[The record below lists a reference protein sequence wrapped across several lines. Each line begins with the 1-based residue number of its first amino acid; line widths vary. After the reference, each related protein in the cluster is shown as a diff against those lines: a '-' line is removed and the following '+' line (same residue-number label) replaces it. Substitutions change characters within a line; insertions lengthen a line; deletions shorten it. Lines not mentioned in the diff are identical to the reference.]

1 LCIKQIES
9 LYTKPSI
16 SKKNTMPNSN
26 TLAQKRIDYLENQLE
41 KLGSDDSK
49 LLALNE
55 LAGFYTFTN
64 IREAQKRLAEQNILL
79 QKRQNPDLLLSFHL
93 NTAIVENQFYNY
105 RLSEIHFRQ
114 ALVIVEAE
122 GNVTQL
128 IEVLIDFAGTLMN
141 MNELTEA
148 ADLLARADRQLKSF
162 PDEILSAR
170 LLCRE
175 GNLWLHYTDYD
186 RATEM
191 LFQSD
196 KLFSNIETEKW
207 AIKDVYFQT
216 LIHSG
221 LGLIFEKTD
230 DMQRCVNAYRRV
242 VEMSES
248 NGIRSRLAWHY
259 VNVGKAYMTL
269 NDYTN
274 AEEFFQKTD
283 SIKDDISQS
292 ARAHATAN
300 LGYCHYLGGRYD
312 EALDHYNQAEQIY
325 RRSKE
330 MDYENLSIVSRW
342 KGILFDAIGKPKRA
356 EKRLLEA
363 LKLANL
369 AKDPKQQAIL
379 CRDIAEFYA
388 DRNDFKNAY
397 EYESFHSQF
406 VRKYYEETNKM
417 KVDELEF
424 KYEADRR
431 RKEAEMLRLQAT
443 GLQLKALRAQM
454 NPHFMFNALN
464 SIQHHIQ
471 SEDRE
476 LAAMYLAKFAK
487 LMRSSLEYSELEI
500 ISLESEIEFL
510 GDYLAINQKL
520 RFDDKLKYSI
530 IVDEEIE
537 DDITGVPTMIVQPY
551 IENAIEHGIRPKK
564 GGFIKIEFKLVDD
577 DSIMCI
583 IEDNGVGRV
592 RAREFQER
600 DNYHLRHKSRGVSIT
615 ERRLEILHS
624 TRKDKFST
632 CTIDLYD
639 PLSNEALGTRVEV
652 QIPIVEITSK
662 SWM

>member
-1 LCIKQIES
+1 MP
-9 LYTKPSI
+9 TR
-16 SKKNTMPNSN
+16 NTG
-26 TLAQKRIDYLENQLE
+26 AQKRIEDLENRLD
-41 KLGSDDSK
+41 KLDSDDTK

-55 LAGFYTFTN
+55 IASFYTFTN
-64 IREAQKRLAEQNILL
+64 IREAQRRLAEQQILL
-79 QKRQNPDLLLSFHL
+79 EKRQYPDILLGFNL
-93 NTAIVENQFYNY
+93 NTAIVENQLYNY

-114 ALVIVEAE
+114 ALEIVENE
-122 GNVTQL
+122 GNVSQL

-141 MNELTEA
+141 MHELTEA
-148 ADLLARADRQLKSF
+148 ADLLDRANRQLKAF

-186 RATEM
+186 RATEL

-196 KLFSNIETEKW
+196 KLFSTIEPEKL
-207 AIKDVYFQT
+207 AIKDLYFQT

-221 LGLIFEKTD
+221 LGLIFEKTG
-230 DMQRCVNAYRRV
+230 DMHRGVNAYRRV

-248 NGIRSRLAWHY
+248 SGIRSRLAWHY

-269 NDYTN
+269 NDYSN
-274 AEEFFQKTD
+274 AEEFFQKAD
-283 SIKDDISQS
+283 GIKDDISQS

-300 LGYCHYLGGRYD
+300 LGYCHYLGGRYE
-312 EALDHYNQAEQIY
+312 EALDHYNRAEQIY

-330 MDYENLSIVSRW
+330 TDYENLSVVSHW

-356 EKRLLEA
+356 EKRLLDA
-363 LKLANL
+363 LNLANL
-369 AKDPKQQAIL
+369 AKDTRQQAIV
-379 CRDIAEFYA
+379 CRDIAGFYA
-388 DRNDFKNAY
+388 DRNDFRMAY
-397 EYESFHSQF
+397 DYEVFHSKF
-406 VRKYYEETNKM
+406 MRKYYEETNKI

-500 ISLESEIEFL
+500 ISLENEIEFL
-510 GDYLAINQKL
+510 GDYLTINQKL
-520 RFDDKLKYSI
+520 RFDGKLDFSI
-530 IVDEEIE
+530 IVDEDIE

-577 DSIMCI
+577 DSILCI
-583 IEDNGVGRV
+583 IEDNGIGRA

-624 TRKDKFST
+624 TRKDTFST
-632 CTIDLYD
+632 QTIDLYD

>member
-1 LCIKQIES
+1 
-9 LYTKPSI
+9 
-16 SKKNTMPNSN
+16 MPNSN
-26 TLAQKRIDYLENQLE
+26 TRAQKRIDDLENQLD
-41 KLGSDDSK
+41 KFDSDEAK

-64 IREAQKRLAEQNILL
+64 IREAQKRLSEQHRLL
-79 QKRQNPDLLLSFHL
+79 LKKAYPDLLLNFNL

-114 ALVIVEAE
+114 ALAIVENE
-122 GNVTQL
+122 GNVSQL
-128 IEVLIDFAGTLMN
+128 VEVLIDFAGTLIN
-141 MNELTEA
+141 MHQLTEA
-148 ADLLARADRQLKSF
+148 ADLLDRADRQLKSF
-162 PDEILSAR
+162 PDDILSAR

-186 RATEM
+186 RATEL

-196 KLFSNIETEKW
+196 KMFSNIEPEKLT
-207 AIKDVYFQT
+207 IKDLYFQT

-221 LGLIFEKTD
+221 LGLIFEKTGD
-230 DMQRCVNAYRRV
+230 LQRSVNAYRRV
-242 VEMSES
+242 IEMSES
-248 NGIRSRLAWHY
+248 AGIKSRLVWHY

-269 NDYTN
+269 NDYAN
-274 AEEFFQKTD
+274 AEDFFQKAD
-283 SIKDDISQS
+283 LIKDDISQS
-292 ARAHATAN
+292 ARAHATGN
-300 LGYCHYLGGRYD
+300 LGYCHFLGGRYD
-312 EALDHYNQAEQIY
+312 EALDHYNRAEQIY

-330 MDYENLSIVSRW
+330 TDYENLSIVSRW

-363 LKLANL
+363 LEFANL
-369 AKDPKQQAIL
+369 ANDTRQKAIL
-379 CRDIAEFYA
+379 CRDIAELYA
-388 DRNDFKNAY
+388 DRNDYRNAY
-397 EYESFHSQF
+397 DYEVFHNQF
-406 VRKYYEETNKM
+406 VKRVFEETNKT

-471 SEDRE
+471 FEDRE
-476 LAAMYLAKFAK
+476 LAAQYLAKFAK

-500 ISLESEIEFL
+500 ISLENEIEFL
-510 GDYLAINQKL
+510 ADYLTINQKL
-520 RFDDKLKYSI
+520 RFDNKLQFSI

-537 DDITGVPTMIVQPY
+537 EDITGVPTMIVQPY

-564 GGFIKIEFKLVDD
+564 GGFIKIDFKLVDD

-583 IEDNGVGRV
+583 IEDNGIGRV
-592 RAREFQER
+592 RAKEFQDR
-600 DNYHLRHKSRGVSIT
+600 DNYHLRHKSRGVNIT

-624 TRKDKFST
+624 TRKDTFST
-632 CTIDLYD
+632 RTIDLYD
-639 PLSNEALGTRVEV
+639 PLSNEAIGTRVEV
-652 QIPIVEITSK
+652 QIPIVDITSK
-662 SWM
+662 SWA

>member
-1 LCIKQIES
+1 
-9 LYTKPSI
+9 
-16 SKKNTMPNSN
+16 MPNSN

>member
-1 LCIKQIES
+1 
-9 LYTKPSI
+9 
-16 SKKNTMPNSN
+16 MPNSN
-26 TLAQKRIDYLENQLE
+26 TLAQKRIEVLENQIDKLE
-41 KLGSDDSK
+41 TDEGKC
-49 LLALNE
+49 LALNE
-55 LAGFYTFTN
+55 LVGFYTFTN
-64 IREAQKRLAEQNILL
+64 IRAAQKRLAELNRLL
-79 QKRQNPDLLLSFHL
+79 QKRAYPDLLLSFHL

-105 RLSEIHFRQ
+105 RLSEIHFKQ
-114 ALVIVEAE
+114 ALAIVENE

-128 IEVLIDFAGTLMN
+128 VEVLIDFAGTLIN
-141 MNELTEA
+141 MNQLTEA
-148 ADLLARADRQLKSF
+148 ADLLDRADRQLKSF
-162 PDEILSAR
+162 PDDILSAR

-175 GNLWLHYTDYD
+175 GNLLLHYNDYD
-186 RATEM
+186 RATEL

-196 KLFSNIETEKW
+196 KMFENMDSERLT
-207 AIKDVYFQT
+207 IKDLYFQT

-221 LGLIFEKTD
+221 LGLIFERTE

-248 NGIRSRLAWHY
+248 AGIHSRLAWHY

-269 NDYTN
+269 KDYPN
-274 AEEFFQKTD
+274 AEEFFQKAD
-283 SIKDDISQS
+283 ASKDDISQS

-312 EALDHYNQAEQIY
+312 EAIDHYNRAEQIY

-330 MDYENLSIVSRW
+330 TDYGNLSNISRW
-342 KGILFDAIGKPKRA
+342 KSLLFDSIGKPKHA
-356 EKRLLEA
+356 EKKLVEA
-363 LKLANL
+363 LELANL
-369 AKDPKQQAIL
+369 TQNTKQQSIL
-379 CRDIAEFYA
+379 CEDIAKMYA
-388 DRNDFKNAY
+388 ERNDFRNAF
-397 EYESFHSQF
+397 EYQRIRSQLI
-406 VRKYYEETNKM
+406 VRHYDEMNKI
-417 KVDELEF
+417 KVDELEL

-471 SEDRE
+471 FEDRE
-476 LAAMYLAKFAK
+476 LAAQYLAKFAK

-500 ISLESEIEFL
+500 ISLENEIEFL
-510 GDYLAINQKL
+510 EDYLTINQKL
-520 RFDDKLKYSI
+520 RFDNKLQFSI

-564 GGFIKIEFKLVDD
+564 GGFIKIDFKLVDD

-583 IEDNGVGRV
+583 IEDNGIG
-592 RAREFQER
+592 RARAKEFQDR
-600 DNYHLRHKSRGVSIT
+600 DNYHLRHKSRGVNIT

-632 CTIDLYD
+632 QTIDLYD
-639 PLSNEALGTRVEV
+639 PLTNEAIGTRVEV

-662 SWM
+662 SWT

>member
-1 LCIKQIES
+1 
-9 LYTKPSI
+9 
-16 SKKNTMPNSN
+16 MPNSN

-122 GNVTQL
+122 GNVSQL

-148 ADLLARADRQLKSF
+148 ADLLDRAGRQLKSF

-186 RATEM
+186 RATEV
-191 LFQSD
+191 LFQLD

-259 VNVGKAYMTL
+259 VNVGKAYMAL

-312 EALDHYNQAEQIY
+312 EALDHYNHAEQIY

>member
-1 LCIKQIES
+1 
-9 LYTKPSI
+9 
-16 SKKNTMPNSN
+16 MPNRN
-26 TLAQKRIDYLENQLE
+26 TLAQKRIEDLENRLD
-41 KLGSDDSK
+41 KLDSDDAK

-55 LAGFYTFTN
+55 IANFYTFTN
-64 IREAQKRLAEQNILL
+64 IREAQKRLAEQQLLL
-79 QKRQNPDLLLSFHL
+79 QKREYPDFLLSFHL
-93 NTAIVENQFYNY
+93 NTAIVENQLYNF
-105 RLSEIHFRQ
+105 RLSEIHFAQ
-114 ALVIVEAE
+114 ALAIVEDQ
-122 GNVTQL
+122 GNVSQL
-128 IEVLIDFAGTLMN
+128 IEVLIDFAGTLIN
-141 MNELTEA
+141 MNKLTEA
-148 ADLLARADRQLKSF
+148 AELLDRADRQLKAF

-186 RATEM
+186 RATEL

-196 KLFSNIETEKW
+196 KLFSTIEPEKLT
-207 AIKDVYFQT
+207 IKDLYFQT

-221 LGLIFEKTD
+221 LGLIFEKTGD
-230 DMQRCVNAYRRV
+230 TPRSVNAYRRV

-248 NGIRSRLAWHY
+248 AGIRSRLAWHY
-259 VNVGKAYMTL
+259 VNIGKAYITL
-269 NDYTN
+269 NDHAN
-274 AEEFFQKTD
+274 AEEFFQKAG

-300 LGYCHYLGGRYD
+300 LGYCHFLGGRYE

-330 MDYENLSIVSRW
+330 TDYENLSVVSRW

-363 LKLANL
+363 LKMANL
-369 AKDPKQQAIL
+369 AKDTRQQAIL
-379 CRDIAEFYA
+379 CRDIAELYA
-388 DRNDFKNAY
+388 DRNDFRNAY
-397 EYESFHSQF
+397 DYEVFHSQF
-406 VRKYYEETNKM
+406 VRRFYEETNKI

-454 NPHFMFNALN
+454 NPHFLFNALN

-471 SEDRE
+471 FEDRE
-476 LAAMYLAKFAK
+476 LAANYLAKFAK

-500 ISLESEIEFL
+500 ISLENEIEFL
-510 GDYLAINQKL
+510 EDYLTINQKL
-520 RFDDKLKYSI
+520 RFDGKLNFSI
-530 IVDEEIE
+530 IVDEDIE

-583 IEDNGVGRV
+583 IEDDGIGRV
-592 RAREFQER
+592 RAKEFQDR

-632 CTIDLYD
+632 QTIDLYD
-639 PLSNEALGTRVEV
+639 PLSNEPLGTRVEV
-652 QIPIVEITSK
+652 QIPIVDITAK
-662 SWM
+662 SWV

>member
-1 LCIKQIES
+1 M
-9 LYTKPSI
+9 PSNNI
-16 SKKNTMPNSN
+16 
-26 TLAQKRIDYLENQLE
+26 LAQKRIDDLENRLTAFE
-41 KLGSDDSK
+41 SDDVR

-55 LAGFYTFTN
+55 LTGFYTFTN
-64 IREAQKRLAEQNILL
+64 IREAQKRLAEQQLLL
-79 QKRQNPDLLLSFHL
+79 QKRPYPDLLLSFHL

-114 ALVIVEAE
+114 ALAIVENE
-122 GNVTQL
+122 GNVSQL
-128 IEVLIDFAGTLMN
+128 VEVLIDFAGTLMN
-141 MNELTEA
+141 MHELKA
-148 ADLLARADRQLKSF
+148 AAELLDRADRQLKAF
-162 PDEILSAR
+162 PDEVLSAR
-170 LLCRE
+170 LMSRE

-186 RATEM
+186 RATEL

-196 KLFSNIETEKW
+196 KLFSTIEPEKLT
-207 AIKDVYFQT
+207 IKDLYFQT
-216 LIHSG
+216 LIHAG
-221 LGLIFEKTD
+221 LGLIFEKTS

-248 NGIRSRLAWHY
+248 AGIRSRLAWHY

-274 AEEFFQKTD
+274 AEEFFQKAD

-312 EALDHYNQAEQIY
+312 EALDHYNRAEQIY

-330 MDYENLSIVSRW
+330 TDYENLSVVSRW

-369 AKDPKQQAIL
+369 AKDTRQQAIL
-379 CRDIAEFYA
+379 CRDIAELYA
-388 DRNDFKNAY
+388 DRNDFRNAY
-397 EYESFHSQF
+397 DYEVFHSQF
-406 VRKYYEETNKM
+406 VRRYYEETNKI

-431 RKEAEMLRLQAT
+431 HKEAEMLRLQAT

-464 SIQHHIQ
+464 SIQHHIH

-476 LAAMYLAKFAK
+476 VAAMYLAKFAK

-500 ISLESEIEFL
+500 ISLENEIEFL
-510 GDYLAINQKL
+510 EDYLTINQKL
-520 RFDDKLKYSI
+520 RFDDKLQFSI

-537 DDITGVPTMIVQPY
+537 EDITGVPTMIVQPY
-551 IENAIEHGIRPKK
+551 IENAIEHGIRSKK

-583 IEDNGVGRV
+583 IEDNGIGRV

-600 DNYHLRHKSRGVSIT
+600 DNYHLRHKSRGVNIT
-615 ERRLEILHS
+615 ERRLEILHT

-632 CTIDLYD
+632 QTIDLYD

-652 QIPIVEITSK
+652 QIPIVDIASK
-662 SWM
+662 AWG

>member
-1 LCIKQIES
+1 MP
-9 LYTKPSI
+9 TR
-16 SKKNTMPNSN
+16 NTG
-26 TLAQKRIDYLENQLE
+26 AQKRIEDLENRLD
-41 KLGSDDSK
+41 KLDSDDTK

-55 LAGFYTFTN
+55 IASFYTFTN
-64 IREAQKRLAEQNILL
+64 IREAQRRLAEQQILL
-79 QKRQNPDLLLSFHL
+79 EKRQYPDILLGFNL
-93 NTAIVENQFYNY
+93 NTAIVENQLYNY

-114 ALVIVEAE
+114 ALEIVENE
-122 GNVTQL
+122 GNVSQL

-141 MNELTEA
+141 MHELTEA
-148 ADLLARADRQLKSF
+148 ADLLDRANRQLKAF

-186 RATEM
+186 RATEL

-196 KLFSNIETEKW
+196 KLFSTIEPEKL
-207 AIKDVYFQT
+207 AIKDLYFQT

-221 LGLIFEKTD
+221 LGLIFEKTG
-230 DMQRCVNAYRRV
+230 DMHRCVNAYRRV

-248 NGIRSRLAWHY
+248 SGIRSRLAWHY

-269 NDYTN
+269 NDYSN
-274 AEEFFQKTD
+274 AEEFFQKAD
-283 SIKDDISQS
+283 GIKDDISQS

-300 LGYCHYLGGRYD
+300 LGYCHYLGGRYE
-312 EALDHYNQAEQIY
+312 EALDHYNRAEQIY

-330 MDYENLSIVSRW
+330 TDYENLSVVSHW

-356 EKRLLEA
+356 EKRLLDA
-363 LKLANL
+363 LNLANL
-369 AKDPKQQAIL
+369 AKDTRQQAIV
-379 CRDIAEFYA
+379 CRDIAGFYA
-388 DRNDFKNAY
+388 DRNDFRMAY
-397 EYESFHSQF
+397 DYEVFHSKF
-406 VRKYYEETNKM
+406 MRKYYEETNKI

-500 ISLESEIEFL
+500 ISLENEIEFL
-510 GDYLAINQKL
+510 GDYLTINQKL
-520 RFDDKLKYSI
+520 RFDGKLDFSI
-530 IVDEEIE
+530 IVDEDIE

-577 DSIMCI
+577 DSILCI
-583 IEDNGVGRV
+583 IEDNGIGRA

-624 TRKDKFST
+624 TRKDTFST
-632 CTIDLYD
+632 QTIDLYD

>member
-1 LCIKQIES
+1 MA
-9 LYTKPSI
+9 T
-16 SKKNTMPNSN
+16 TN
-26 TLAQKRIDYLENQLE
+26 TLAQKRISDLENRLDKIE
-41 KLGSDDSK
+41 HDDVK

-55 LAGFYTFTN
+55 LAEFYTFTN
-64 IREAQKRLAEQNILL
+64 IREAQKRLAEQHHLL
-79 QKRQNPDLLLSFHL
+79 EKTPIFDLLLSLHL

-105 RLSEIHFRQ
+105 RLSEIHFRN
-114 ALVIVEAE
+114 ALSLVEEE
-122 GNVTQL
+122 GNVSQL
-128 IEVLIDFAGTLMN
+128 VEVLIDFAGTLMN
-141 MNELTEA
+141 MNLLTEA
-148 ADLLARADRQLKSF
+148 ADLLDRADRQLKSF
-162 PDEILSAR
+162 PDEILYAR

-175 GNLWLHYTDYD
+175 GSLWLHYTDYD
-186 RATEM
+186 RATEL
-191 LFQSD
+191 LFKSD
-196 KLFSNIETEKW
+196 KLFTSIEPEKLK
-207 AIKDVYFQT
+207 IKDLYFQT

-221 LGLIFEKTD
+221 LGLIFEKTG
-230 DMQRCVNAYRRV
+230 DMERCVNAYRRV

-248 NGIRSRLAWHY
+248 AGIRSRLAWHY

-269 NDYTN
+269 NDYSN
-274 AEEFFQKTD
+274 AEEFFQKAD

-312 EALDHYNQAEQIY
+312 EALDHYNRAEHIY

-330 MDYENLSIVSRW
+330 ADYENLSVVSRW

-363 LKLANL
+363 LKMANL
-369 AKDPKQQAIL
+369 AKDTRQQAIL
-379 CRDIAEFYA
+379 CRDIAELYA
-388 DRNDFKNAY
+388 DRGDFRNAY
-397 EYESFHSQF
+397 DYEVFHSQF
-406 VRKYYEETNKM
+406 VRKFYEETNKI

-500 ISLESEIEFL
+500 ISLENEIEFL
-510 GDYLAINQKL
+510 EDYLTINQKL
-520 RFDDKLKYSI
+520 RFDGKLEFSI
-530 IVDEEIE
+530 IVDEDIE
-537 DDITGVPTMIVQPY
+537 EDITGVPTMIVQPY

-577 DSIMCI
+577 DAILCI
-583 IEDNGVGRV
+583 IEDNGIGRV
-592 RAREFQER
+592 KAKEYQDR
-600 DNYHLRHKSRGVSIT
+600 DNYHLKHKSRGVSIT

-632 CTIDLYD
+632 ETFDLYD
-639 PLSNEALGTRVEV
+639 PLSKMALGTRVEV
-652 QIPIVEITSK
+652 QIPIVELAAK
-662 SWM
+662 SWN